1 MLKPVLLLAVVTL
14 VFASCDSS
22 EGGAAVT
29 SLAELS
35 VGGEEVTLCELGEID
50 GDLNFYNWAEYIDP
64 DLIAAF
70 EEDYGVD
77 VVEDFYVSNEALFA
91 KMQSGAI
98 YDLIVPSDYMVGIMI
113 EENLLGAFQTDA
125 VPNLGNLAP
134 FFLDPAYDPGGVYSV
149 AYQWGTVGLAINV
162 DVIGEGSEASWA
174 LVFDPTVIAQYPS
187 GVSLL
192 DDPRQTIGAALKYLG
207 YSLNSTSEEELQ
219 EAADV
224 IANAKEYVASFG
236 GDFHDGALVAGEVAA
251 AHGSSKTLVRS
262 LDDVDGSDIFTYV
275 IPEEGTA
282 VWIDT
287 MAVPTN
293 ADHPCTAYAFINFLL
308 DAENGATLTN
318 WNSHASPNDASNE
331 FIDPE
336 ILEDKSIYPSEELS
350 ERLEIIEDT
359 VSFEID
365 YARYFAVATS

>member
-1 MLKPVLLLAVVTL
+1 MLKPVMLLAVVAL
-14 VFASCDSS
+14 VIASCDSS
-22 EGGAAVT
+22 EGGAPVT
-29 SLAELS
+29 SLAELP
-35 VGGEEVTLCELGEID
+35 VGGEEVTRCELGEID
-50 GDLNFYNWAEYIDP
+50 GDLDFYNWAEYIDP
-64 DLIAAF
+64 ELIAAF
-70 EEDYGVD
+70 EEDYEVD
-77 VVEDFYVSNEALFA
+77 VVEDFYVSNEALLA

-113 EENLLGAFQTDA
+113 EGSLLAALQTDA

-134 FFLDPAYDPGGVYSV
+134 LFLDPAYDPGGVYSV
-149 AYQWGTVGLAINV
+149 AYQWGTVGLAV
-162 DVIGEGSEASWA
+162 DVDVVGEGSDASWA
-174 LVFDPTVIAQYPS
+174 LLFDPTVIAEYPS

-224 IANAKEYVASFG
+224 IAHAKEYVASFG
-236 GDFHDGALVAGEVAA
+236 SDFNDGELVAGEVAA
-251 AHGSSKTLVRS
+251 AHGSSKTAVRPT
-262 LDDVDGSDIFTYV
+262 DDVDDSHIFAYL
-275 IPEEGTA
+275 IPEEGAA
-282 VWIDT
+282 VWIDA

-293 ADHPCTAYAFINFLL
+293 ADHPCTAYTFINFLL
-308 DAENGATLTN
+308 DAENGAALTN
-318 WNSHASPNDASNE
+318 WNSHASPNEATSE

-359 VSFEID
+359 GVFEIN
-365 YARYFAVATS
+365 YTRYFAIATS

>member
-1 MLKPVLLLAVVTL
+1 MLKPVLLLAVVAL
-14 VFASCDSS
+14 VIASCDSS
-22 EGGAAVT
+22 EGGAPVT
-29 SLAELS
+29 SLAELP
-35 VGGEEVTLCELGEID
+35 VVGEEVTRCELGEID
-50 GDLNFYNWAEYIDP
+50 GDLDFYNWAEYIDP
-64 DLIAAF
+64 ELIAAF
-70 EEDYGVD
+70 EEDYEVD
-77 VVEDFYVSNEALFA
+77 VVEDFYVSNEALLA

-113 EENLLGAFQTDA
+113 EDSLLAALQTDA

-134 FFLDPAYDPGGVYSV
+134 LFLDPAYDPGGVYSV
-149 AYQWGTVGLAINV
+149 AYQWGTVGLAV
-162 DVIGEGSEASWA
+162 DVDVVGEGSDASWA
-174 LVFDPTVIAQYPS
+174 LLFDPAVIAEYSS

-224 IANAKEYVASFG
+224 IAHAKEYVASFG
-236 GDFHDGALVAGEVAA
+236 SDFNDGELVAGEVAA
-251 AHGSSKTLVRS
+251 AHGSSKTVVRPS
-262 LDDVDGSDIFTYV
+262 DDVDDSHIFAYL
-275 IPEEGTA
+275 IPEEGAA
-282 VWIDT
+282 VWIDA

-293 ADHPCTAYAFINFLL
+293 ADHPCTAHTFINFLL
-308 DAENGATLTN
+308 DAENGAALTN
-318 WNSHASPNDASNE
+318 WNSHASPNEATSE

-359 VSFEID
+359 GVFEIN
-365 YARYFAVATS
+365 YTRYFAIATS